1 MSWILVAEVAGF
13 PKLGEVGRCYEV
25 MKENEGGMK
34 VDPLPLVVLPLVDVK
49 MCRREFK
56 SGSSL
61 KSKQRVQAKLW
72 VIGFFLLQPSVAH
85 LHHQPQRQ
93 GYLRTAALKPTL
105 LINAADLKL
114 ESAAEK
120 GDGAAVE
127 AGPGYIA

>member
-72 VIGFFLLQPSVAH
+72 QACFH
-85 LHHQPQRQ
+85 RQ

>member
-13 PKLGEVGRCYEV
+13 PKLEFWVCKLGEVGRCYE
-25 MKENEGGMK
+25 
-34 VDPLPLVVLPLVDVK
+34 
-49 MCRREFK
+49 MCRRELK

-72 VIGFFLLQPSVAH
+72 VVGFFVLQPSVAH
-85 LHHQPQRQ
+85 HHHQPQRQ
-93 GYLRTAALKPTL
+93 GYLRIAALKPTL

-114 ESAAEK
+114 ESAAQK